1 MSSLSSLRSAL
12 SVASKLDSQ
21 YCLPGQVWT
30 PKSGEDFIPGLVKF
44 FAEVGG
50 RVVVRS
56 GEHLFVVFGDWLP
69 EVERAKLVVR
79 FYGAGAVVGMSDD
92 AAAAL
97 VRRVLKPLSWAPA
110 SWGSWR
116 PRF

>member
-1 MSSLSSLRSAL
+1 MLGALRSAL
-12 SVASKLDSQ
+12 SVASGLESE

-44 FAEVGG
+44 FATVGG

-56 GEHLFVVFGDWLP
+56 GEQLFVVFGDWLP
-69 EVERAKLVVR
+69 EREKAKLVVS
-79 FYGAGAVVGMSDD
+79 FYGAGAVVGMSDAD
-92 AAAAL
+92 AAAL
-97 VRRVLKPLSWAPA
+97 VRRVLPGGWAPA